1 MKTTDL
7 TRERRSKSVEARK
20 KVPLYTLEAEAYR
33 NGSAHLDAFLRE
45 IKQALYADKMY
56 ESVVHP
62 DEAVRWFNRR
72 GEAILRALKVGK
84 QLIEDNRRGDI
95 PLLIKE
101 EDSFGDTG
109 QSN

>member
-1 MKTTDL
+1 M
-7 TRERRSKSVEARK
+7 
-20 KVPLYTLEAEAYR
+20 
-33 NGSAHLDAFLRE
+33 
-45 IKQALYADKMY
+45 
-56 ESVVHP
+56 
-62 DEAVRWFNRR
+62 
-72 GEAILRALKVGK
+72 VGVQRMQQGIFDQ